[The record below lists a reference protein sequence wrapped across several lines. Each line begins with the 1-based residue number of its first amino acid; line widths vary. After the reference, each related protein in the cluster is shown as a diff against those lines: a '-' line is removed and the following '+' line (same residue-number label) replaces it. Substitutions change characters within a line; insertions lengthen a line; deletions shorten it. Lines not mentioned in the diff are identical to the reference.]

1 MLAGTKEVSSQLQL
15 DFSVSIGAGMQ
26 GRCTLH
32 SSSSPSAQSA
42 GERADPAPCLRT
54 IVELALMAKAQ
65 MRNPEGMR
73 ESRRVDPASWQLQS
87 PVS

>member
-1 MLAGTKEVSSQLQL
+1 MGKAEMLPDPLSPVTDRRDGLEGIRVEEIPLLFTYCNAQES
-15 DFSVSIGAGMQ
+15 
-26 GRCTLH
+26 RPCTLPGH
-32 SSSSPSAQSA
+32 
-42 GERADPAPCLRT
+42 